1 MRSLLKALR
10 IAKIEGKNWKQ
21 ELQIFLRAYRTTP
34 HSTTKIAP
42 SELMFNRKV
51 KTKLPEYQQQ
61 QVDTNSTLRD
71 RDAQAKQKMKEYA
84 DNRHNAKMNDLKVG
98 DSVLVRQQKREKLS
112 SYFDPI
118 PYTITNIQGT
128 MVTAKRKDH
137 AITRNSS
144 FFRRINPPTTTS
156 TAIEENSSQ
165 SQSDDD
171 DLPEAEITQPTPIQ
185 QPQPLRQTTPA
196 IQQQTTPRP
205 QRQRRLPRRLNDFVI
220 NSIY

>member
-1 MRSLLKALR
+1 
-10 IAKIEGKNWKQ
+10 
-21 ELQIFLRAYRTTP
+21 
-34 HSTTKIAP
+34 
-42 SELMFNRKV
+42 MFNRKV

-71 RDAQAKQKMKEYA
+71 RDAQAKPKMKEYA
-84 DNRHNAKMNDLKVG
+84 DNRYNAKMNDLKVG
-98 DSVLVRQQKREKLS
+98 DSVLVRQQKRDKLS

-118 PYTITNIQGT
+118 PYTITNIKGT

-156 TAIEENSSQ
+156 TTIEENNSQ